1 MRRGE
6 WWHNDSCIQ
15 CFKAI
20 GKDHS
25 FFFSHPVLLFDKNLS
40 AEKGKFSLQYVKLR
54 WLKSLSNHKWL
65 WKSGSSNLER
75 SWPFCLVKW
84 CVSQLLVSYCWYFWR
99 QTDWLHFFLG
109 SSNRRCGCRLMAGA
123 YIQNN
128 IGKHAI
134 YLVNNLCLAACDHF
148 NLQLCIRAVWT

>member
-1 MRRGE
+1 MVAQWFLHPVFQGNREG
-6 WWHNDSCIQ
+6 SL
-15 CFKAI
+15 
-20 GKDHS
+20 

-40 AEKGKFSLQYVKLR
+40 TEKGKFSLQYVKPR